1 MFEEFILAAQ
11 QDGVDLKFALL
22 HDSLYF
28 TKQAHAQVLTPVHF
42 RCRGHRW
49 TATVTH
55 HVAGYTH
62 DNGTRNLVYFID
74 ITLPMD
80 AISPLLSEDAEKARI
95 QQEQEQQ
102 EEEEEEG
109 QALLGECM
117 SKFASKLN
125 LSSSSFGYPG
135 RTWGTY
141 AREGNKANKPSFCWH
156 IWNEASTHRLAINW
170 ENSKREAGSPPLAA
184 PERERLSNDIFRA
197 FGPKRRFPWTL
208 FFIFSVCVF
217 SFFFSIALVGSS
229 RGGRVL

>member
-1 MFEEFILAAQ
+1 MLILALSSLSLRNLKRAYFFQTASDRRAIITDMFEEFILAAQ

-62 DNGTRNLVYFID
+62 DSGARNLVYFID

-80 AISPLLSEDAEKARI
+80 AMGPRLLSEDAEKARI

-117 SKFASKLN
+117 SEQAVLKLLLIRVPRAHLGHLRTGRQQSKQALF
-125 LSSSSFGYPG
+125 LLAHLERSLYPSLG
-135 RTWGTY
+135 HQLGKLE
-141 AREGNKANKPSFCWH
+141 ARSGLPATRRPG
-156 IWNEASTHRLAINW
+156 ARA
-170 ENSKREAGSPPLAA
+170 PL
-184 PERERLSNDIFRA
+184 
-197 FGPKRRFPWTL
+197 K
-208 FFIFSVCVF
+208 
-217 SFFFSIALVGSS
+217 
-229 RGGRVL
+229 